1 MLTSRRLPFAC
12 LLFAGVVLGSFAQAG
27 SYSPAAILQGAT
39 IFGRFD
45 AMEIEAEMAI
55 RDSRS
60 TKSRGLAIAVEH
72 RQNGTTRV
80 LARVVSPGFLSR
92 MKYLVHHHENGR
104 EDAWL
109 STSRG
114 VRRLTGAR
122 RQVRLFDSDFTAED
136 FAPLDTGSL
145 DLQLIEGAESPCS
158 GCVGIRAREQ
168 SGSQTTRLLFVEQ
181 GTGLIHQVDYL
192 DRSGD
197 LVRRYEL
204 VATQTIRGQTVPRT
218 CRMED
223 FERESVTTLR
233 FTSVKLPDSVP
244 ARLLNPGSL

>member
-1 MLTSRRLPFAC
+1 MLIRRCSLAC
-12 LLFAGVVLGSFAQAG
+12 LLCAFVVFGAGAQTG
-27 SYSPAAILQGAT
+27 SYSPEAVLRGAT

-45 AMEIEAEMAI
+45 AMEIEAEMTI
-55 RDSRS
+55 RDSRA
-60 TKSRGLAIAVEH
+60 TKTRGLAITVEH
-72 RQNGTTRV
+72 EPNGTTRV

-136 FAPLDTGSL
+136 FAPPDVEGLALQAAGSSGNPCA
-145 DLQLIEGAESPCS
+145 DCVGVRAGEKAGRAES
-158 GCVGIRAREQ
+158 R
-168 SGSQTTRLLFVEQ
+168 LFVVDQ
-181 GTGLIHQVDYL
+181 GTGLIHQVDFL
-192 DRSGD
+192 DRNGK

-204 VATQTIRGQTVPRT
+204 VETQVIGGQTVPLS

-223 FERESVTTLR
+223 YERDSATTLR
-233 FTSVKLPDSVP
+233 FTAVTLPDSVP
-244 ARLLNPGSL
+244 ARLFNPGSL

>member
-1 MLTSRRLPFAC
+1 MLMRRRLPFAC
-12 LLFAGVVLGSFAQAG
+12 LLFAGAVLGSSAQAG
-27 SYSPAAILQGAT
+27 SQSPESLLRVAT

-45 AMEIEAEMAI
+45 AMEIDAEMSI

-60 TKSRGLAIAVEH
+60 TKTRGLAIAVELE
-72 RQNGTTRV
+72 RNGTTRV

-136 FAPLDTGSL
+136 FAPPDVAGLA
-145 DLQLIEGAESPCS
+145 LQFADEAGNPCAD
-158 GCVGIRAREQ
+158 CVGVLAREQ
-168 SGSQTTRLLFVEQ
+168 SAPHTSRVFFVEQ

-192 DRSGD
+192 DGSGN

-204 VATQTIRGQTVPRT
+204 VETQAISGQTVPRT

-223 FERESVTTLR
+223 YERDSITTLR
-233 FTSVKLPDSVP
+233 FTSVKLQDSVP
-244 ARLLNPGSL
+244 ARLFNPGSL